1 MEAGGRYFPRGTNV
15 LLCTVGGEF
24 YDTISSMS
32 SEEVLEEM
40 FSVLR
45 NMYGHRAVRPEEIFI
60 PDWASNPLFLGT
72 WATRPL
78 DMEHLTHHLQAPL
91 GRLYFAGEAFS
102 QQYYGNLH
110 GALDRSVNSHTDMT
124 IIVTINND
132 NDNND
137 NNNNDNDNDCQ

>member
-1 MEAGGRYFPRGTNV
+1 MVESFRVLKYFRRFQTWQNMEAGGRYFPRGTNV

-110 GALDRSVNSHTDMT
+110 GALDRSVILT
-124 IIVTINND
+124 
-132 NDNND
+132 
-137 NNNNDNDNDCQ
+137 